1 MHIQTIRLLSQNTAA
16 LNAEFNEIKKSEPVS
31 LAICFGTFTA
41 IEALSQANELGAVA
55 ENWLAG
61 SSCLGCSDQFG
72 INSELP
78 NSATLFLLN
87 DKDGH
92 YGVGSADLA
101 DDIRTS
107 ASDALEQA
115 MEKAGKPN
123 ELPALIWCLQAPGN
137 EEQVLAGLQDLVG
150 NEVPIFGGSSADNDV
165 AGDWL
170 QYDGNVLYSNG
181 VVILALYP
189 STPLSSYFSSGYS
202 ASTWVGTVTAVD
214 GRNLQS
220 IDNKPAASV
229 YNDWLVQEGKAP
241 LQEGNILM
249 ESAFSPLGRIIN
261 HDKNVSINLL
271 SHPANFN
278 EDQSLSLFS
287 EVQEGEQL
295 WLMNGDKT
303 QLIKR
308 AADVVKI
315 AKDNLNFQY
324 DCEPAGALIVYCAGC
339 MLAVKE
345 DLDEVQQAIKNELGD
360 IPFIVTFTFGEQGC
374 FVDGSSRHGNLMI
387 SAIMFGASDAD
398 K

>member
-1 MHIQTIRLLSQNTAA
+1 MHIQTIRLLSQNAAA
-16 LNAEFNEIKKSEPVS
+16 LDAELNVIKKSEPVS

-41 IEALSQANELGAVA
+41 IEALSQVNGLGAVA
-55 ENWLAG
+55 EHWLAG

-72 INSELP
+72 INCELP
-78 NSATLFLLN
+78 NSATLFLLD
-87 DKDGH
+87 DKEGH

-101 DDIRTS
+101 VNSRKS

-115 MEKAGKPN
+115 MENSGKPN
-123 ELPALIWCLQAPGN
+123 ELPALIWCLQAPGS

-165 AGDWL
+165 VGDWL
-170 QYDGNVLYSNG
+170 QYDGKVLYSNG
-181 VVILALYP
+181 VVVLALYG
-189 STPLSSYFSSGYS
+189 STPLSSYFSSGYC
-202 ASTWVGTVTAVD
+202 ASTSVGTVTAVE
-214 GRNLQS
+214 GRTLQA
-220 IDNKPAASV
+220 IDHKPAASV
-229 YNDWLVQEGKAP
+229 YNEWLVKEGKVT
-241 LQEGNILM
+241 LKEGNILM

-261 HDKNVSINLL
+261 HDNNVSINLL
-271 SHPANFN
+271 SHPAILN

-287 EVQEGEQL
+287 EVENGDQL
-295 WLMNGDKT
+295 WLMNGDKS

-315 AKDNLNFQY
+315 AKDNLNLQY

-339 MLAVKE
+339 MLAIKE

-374 FVDGSSRHGNLMI
+374 FVDGSNRHGNLMI